1 MSSLVALFHATTQ
14 AVGPVAAEWHRLAPS
29 VTLLNYVD
37 EGLLSLVKR
46 QGIDSREV
54 ADRLRLWLGL
64 MAGDGADAILTTCS
78 SVTPV
83 VARLRPEAGCQLVA
97 IDEPMIAEAVRSGS
111 RIGVVATLQGA
122 AATTQGLI
130 EAGARESDRDVT
142 VTSVVAHGAFEQL
155 ARGEG
160 GAHDLAVADLVRRL
174 APEVDVVVLA
184 QVSMMRAR
192 SALPNLATPVLVSA
206 PAAIARILE
215 TLEAA
220 VPRPR

>member
-1 MSSLVALFHATTQ
+1 MSPRVALFHATTQ
-14 AVGPVAAEWHRLAPS
+14 AVAPVAAEWHRLAPS
-29 VTLLNYVD
+29 ATLLNYVD
-37 EGLLSLVKR
+37 EGLLSLVQR

-83 VARLRPEAGCQLVA
+83 VARLRPEAGCPLVA
-97 IDEPMIAEAVRSGS
+97 IDEPMIAEAVRSGP
-111 RIGVVATLQGA
+111 RIGVVATLEGA
-122 AATTQGLI
+122 AATTRGLI
-130 EAGARESDRDVT
+130 EAGARESGRDVS
-142 VTSVVAHGAFEQL
+142 VAAVVARGAFEQL

-160 GAHDLAVADLVRRL
+160 EAHDLAVADLVRRL

-192 SALPNLATPVLVSA
+192 AALPALAAPVLVSA

-215 TLEAA
+215 SLGADA
-220 VPRPR
+220 PCSR